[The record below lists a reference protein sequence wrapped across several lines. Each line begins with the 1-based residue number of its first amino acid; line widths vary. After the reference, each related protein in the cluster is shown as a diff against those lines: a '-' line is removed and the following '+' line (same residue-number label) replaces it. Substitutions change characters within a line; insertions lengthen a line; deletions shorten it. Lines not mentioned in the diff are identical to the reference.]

1 MDQNELRGWA
11 SAVEKP
17 QTKLCCVG
25 KTRYHFAFHMLL
37 TSELHAPHTHARAPA
52 NHTKINGKLPS
63 ICTRSHTSI
72 LPLHLHLL
80 PIASILLE
88 FDCYCKD
95 EWLANVF
102 CAPIRYTAFFF
113 FYFYTSF
120 PLLVLSFRFY
130 HSLFAFLLY
139 FLRFFFLA
147 AAAGSDWL
155 VRCTRVGQRACR
167 ACRGNSFFSSFFHLL
182 EFLYFAPLSFVT
194 EKCEYSVLTHHIE
207 YRKWPSF
214 YHTEIHSAISFRA
227 FGVRSSLCCF
237 CCCYCCRSFS
247 LSALSRLL
255 LPAHRP
261 PLVSASAR
269 TRASRNKFIV
279 YFRHCNHSLP
289 IKLPVPSLRAAV
301 KVKVLVKMWETL
313 RVRQAGESMAVG
325 YGHHCITIKTRTKG
339 KRHTTEDEW

>member
-1 MDQNELRGWA
+1 MYFVRPYVTLRFF
-11 SAVEKP
+11 SFLFLHIFSV
-17 QTKLCCVG
+17 VG
-25 KTRYHFAFHMLL
+25 
-37 TSELHAPHTHARAPA
+37 
-52 NHTKINGKLPS
+52 
-63 ICTRSHTSI
+63 
-72 LPLHLHLL
+72 
-80 PIASILLE
+80 
-88 FDCYCKD
+88 
-95 EWLANVF
+95 
-102 CAPIRYTAFFF
+102 
-113 FYFYTSF
+113 SF
-120 PLLVLSFRFY
+120 LSLLSFAVCISTQF
-130 HSLFAFLLY
+130 SS
-139 FLRFFFLA
+139 FFFLA

-289 IKLPVPSLRAAV
+289 IKLPVSSLRAAV